1 MFHCFVIVAPIVEEE
16 ADEVAAPV
24 TKELPDVP
32 IVAPISIVVSIIGVA
47 GTPAY
52 GRGADKLDEDGC

>member
-32 IVAPISIVVSIIGVA
+32 IVAPISIVVGIIGVA

-52 GRGADKLDEDGC
+52 GRGADNLDEDGC